1 MICKRLKITVLDQ
14 FWRKLTN
21 NTDFSLSMYMVSFP
35 FIEAF
40 SDIFQLRSYTSLHKR
55 RAHCFKIIPMPV
67 FVAIVHSTL
76 YFIISKHRLLA
87 YKNKIDFGTLGL
99 YPATVGSHLL
109 TPMFDRLLRVFSF
122 KDSIVVYPGKGWER
136 QTYLLISEMHTKSLY
151 NTDG

>member
-1 MICKRLKITVLDQ
+1 MCAMICKRLKITVLDQ

-55 RAHCFKIIPMPV
+55 RIHCFKIIPMPV

-76 YFIISKHRLLA
+76 YFIISKHRLLV

-99 YPATVGSHLL
+99 YPATVVSHLL

-122 KDSIVVYPGKGWER
+122 KDSIVVYPGKGWETDIS
-136 QTYLLISEMHTKSLY
+136 TYMWDAHQESI
-151 NTDG
+151 